1 MKEDTPSLFVDSQFG
16 KNMKTSITLFSMLAI
31 GLIVATKFQSEKPK
45 AILVK
50 PNLTIPTAQN
60 VKADP
65 ILIKPNRPSLNWQER
80 LVKGVMSFES
90 FRSKPYLCPAG
101 VLTVG
106 YGHTGKYANCTMS
119 QARAER
125 LLREEIEEAKQIVLR
140 NVRVQLTENQ
150 LASLTSFTFNCG
162 EGNLLKLVNGSNRL
176 NAGNYKSIERV
187 MPLYVYGDGKKLRG
201 LEIRRG
207 WELNLWKGI
216 FTI

>member
-1 MKEDTPSLFVDSQFG
+1 MDKFL
-16 KNMKTSITLFSMLAI
+16 KAKMKTQITLFSTFVIILVVS
-31 GLIVATKFQSEKPK
+31 LKFQGKKSN

-50 PNLTIPTAQN
+50 PNLTIHAAQN
-60 VKADP
+60 VKAVP
-65 ILIKPNRPSLNWQER
+65 ILIKPNRPSPNWQEQ
-80 LVKGVMSFES
+80 LAKGIMYFES
-90 FRSKPYLCPAG
+90 FRSKPYVCPAG

-140 NVRVQLTENQ
+140 NVCVQLTENQ

-162 EGNLLKLVNGSNRL
+162 ESNLLKLVNGSNRL

-207 WELNLWKGI
+207 WEVSLWKGI